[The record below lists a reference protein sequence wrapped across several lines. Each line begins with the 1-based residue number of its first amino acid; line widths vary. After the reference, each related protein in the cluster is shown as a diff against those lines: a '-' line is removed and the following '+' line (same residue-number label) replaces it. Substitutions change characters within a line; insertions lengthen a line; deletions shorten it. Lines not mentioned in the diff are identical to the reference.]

1 MTVKAKI
8 EILRQKNE
16 EALLGGGLEAIQK
29 QHKKGKLTAR
39 ERLNLLFDGAFYD
52 EVFKFV
58 EHTSKNRWMIDRKV
72 PGEGVVTGIGA
83 VKGRLAFASAQD
95 FTVMGGSVGENHAEK
110 IVEVMQKALKDG
122 APYIAINDSGGA
134 RIQEGVQALRGY
146 GHIFY
151 HNTLLSGVVPQIAII
166 AGPCAGGAAYSPAL
180 MDFIIMINKVGKLF
194 IAGSQVI
201 REATG
206 ELISDE
212 ELGGAMSQAAFAG
225 NVHFIARNDADA
237 IKICHRLLSY
247 LPQNNTELPPYTG
260 NNEIDLTEDES
271 LNYILPDDHREAY
284 DMNQILSRVFDEGS
298 IMEIQSHFAKNIIV
312 ALARINGNVVGVVAN
327 QPMEKFGAI
336 DIDASDKSSRFIRFC
351 NAFNIPLVTFV
362 DVPGFLPGV
371 DQEFGGIIRHGAKM
385 LFSFSATTV
394 PKITIVVR
402 KAYGGAYLAMSAKSL
417 GADRVTAWPTAE
429 IAVMGGEGAV
439 SVLFKD
445 EIKNA
450 EDPRAKRAELIE
462 QYRQEFASP
471 YPAANVGMVD
481 SVIEPKQTR
490 QYISLALESLKN
502 KREIRPQKKHGLI
515 PL

>member
-8 EILRQKNE
+8 EILRQKNKDS
-16 EALLGGGLEAIQK
+16 LLGGGLEAIQK

-39 ERLNLLFDGAFYD
+39 ERLNLLFDDGFYD

-206 ELISDE
+206 EIISDE

-271 LNYILPDDHREAY
+271 LNFVLPDDHREAY
-284 DMNQILSRVFDEGS
+284 DMRNILDRVFDQDS

-394 PKITIVVR
+394 PKITIVIR

-445 EIKNA
+445 EIANA

>member
-16 EALLGGGLEAIQK
+16 ESLLGGGLEAIQK

-39 ERLNLLFDGAFYD
+39 ERLNLLFDDGFYD

-58 EHTSKNRWMIDRKV
+58 EHTSKNRWMIDRMV

-206 ELISDE
+206 EIISDE

-271 LNYILPDDHREAY
+271 LNYVLPDDHREAY
-284 DMNQILSRVFDEGS
+284 DMNQILTKVFDEGS

>member
-1 MTVKAKI
+1 
-8 EILRQKNE
+8 
-16 EALLGGGLEAIQK
+16 
-29 QHKKGKLTAR
+29 
-39 ERLNLLFDGAFYD
+39 
-52 EVFKFV
+52 
-58 EHTSKNRWMIDRKV
+58 
-72 PGEGVVTGIGA
+72 
-83 VKGRLAFASAQD
+83 
-95 FTVMGGSVGENHAEK
+95 
-110 IVEVMQKALKDG
+110 
-122 APYIAINDSGGA
+122 
-134 RIQEGVQALRGY
+134 
-146 GHIFY
+146 
-151 HNTLLSGVVPQIAII
+151 VVPQIAII

-180 MDFIIMINKVGKLF
+180 MDFIIMVNKTGKLF

-206 ELISDE
+206 EIITDE

-260 NNEIDLTEDES
+260 NSELILTEDES
-271 LNYILPDDHREAY
+271 LNHILPDDHREPY
-284 DMNQILSRVFDEGS
+284 DMSHILNKVFDEGS

-327 QPMEKFGAI
+327 QPIEKFGAI

-351 NAFNIPLVTFV
+351 NAFNIPIITFV

-394 PKITIVVR
+394 PKITIVIR

-417 GADRVTAWPTAE
+417 GADRVAAWPTAE

-450 EDPRAKRAELIE
+450 ENPNEKRAELIE

-490 QYISLALESLKN
+490 EYITLALESLKN
-502 KREIRPQKKHGLI
+502 KRELRPQKKHGLI

>member
-8 EILRQKNE
+8 EILRQKNKE
-16 EALLGGGLEAIQK
+16 SLLGGGLEAIQK

-39 ERLNLLFDGAFYD
+39 ERLNLLYDDGFYD
-52 EVFKFV
+52 EIFKFV
-58 EHTSKNRWMIDRKV
+58 EHASKNRWMIDRMV
-72 PGEGVVTGIGA
+72 PGEGVVTAIGT
-83 VKGRLAFASAQD
+83 VKGRLAFATAQD

-180 MDFIIMINKVGKLF
+180 MDFIIMVNKTGKLF

-206 ELISDE
+206 EIITDE

-247 LPQNNTELPPYTG
+247 LPQNNTELPPYIG
-260 NNEIDLTEDES
+260 NNELDLSEDES
-271 LNYILPDDHREAY
+271 LNYVLPDDHREAY
-284 DMNQILSRVFDEGS
+284 DMNQILNRVFDEGS
-298 IMEIQSHFAKNIIV
+298 IMEVQSHFAKNIIV

-327 QPMEKFGAI
+327 QPIEKFGAI

-351 NAFNIPLVTFV
+351 NAFNIPIVTFV
-362 DVPGFLPGV
+362 DVPGFLPGI

-417 GADRVTAWPTAE
+417 GADRVAAWPTAE

-445 EIKNA
+445 EKKNSENPA
-450 EDPRAKRAELIE
+450 EKRAELIE

>member
-16 EALLGGGLEAIQK
+16 ESLLGGGLEAIQK

-39 ERLNLLFDGAFYD
+39 ERLNLLFDDGFYD

-58 EHTSKNRWMIDRKV
+58 EHTSKNRWMIDRMV

-194 IAGSQVI
+194 IAGSQLI

-206 ELISDE
+206 EIISDE

-247 LPQNNTELPPYTG
+247 LPQNNTELPPYIG

-271 LNYILPDDHREAY
+271 LNYVLPDDHREAY